1 MTALFI
7 SAVLDENIFKMGS
20 DSSFILMNE
29 SREDELQ
36 TEVPR
41 EKHIA
46 FLVEVKN

>member
-7 SAVLDENIFKMGS
+7 SAVLDENIFKMCS
-20 DSSFILMNE
+20 DSSFIFIDE

-36 TEVPR
+36 TAVPL

-46 FLVEVKN
+46 LLVEVKN